1 MSRQAEISAESRAR
15 LIDAARALFAEDGA
29 RKTTVQ
35 AIAERAGISRGSIA
49 WHFGS
54 KQGLVAA
61 VVTDA
66 FDWLIERVSAVLD
79 APGRAGWDRMLDA
92 QSVIA
97 DDEHLRVVAMVAVE
111 AVFEK
116 EDEVLK
122 AFAASQ
128 EKVRLLYVGYLQRNA
143 LTPPGTD
150 PVTTARAL
158 RALILGINIQHRF
171 DDSAISLQEAIS
183 ALRGVDLSAQVPK

>member
-1 MSRQAEISAESRAR
+1 MSRQAEISAETRAR

-35 AIAERAGISRGSIA
+35 GIAERAGISRGSIA

-66 FDWLIERVSAVLD
+66 FDWLAERVSAVLD
-79 APGRAGWDRMLDA
+79 APGPAGWDRILDA

-97 DDEHLRVVAMVAVE
+97 NDERLRVVATVAVE

-150 PVTTARAL
+150 PVTAARAL

-183 ALRGVDLSAQVPK
+183 ALRGIDL